1 MWNSLQSAKSR
12 KPLVFEVV
20 IIGGFP
26 YMRIENLRKERNG
39 NRVRSVATVS
49 WEDSDLPSH
58 EMFFETDEAYADSL
72 TCNPHAFLIACLIPA
87 FHHGEKRIAVDGE
100 VCPELRDGLLAVM
113 TLMRHWYYESDK
125 QLVRIEAKTMTK
137 VLTPDKSERAGV
149 FISGGLDSFAAL
161 RSNRL
166 NFPPEHPRS
175 FKDGLVVYGF
185 HMEEPDSFKQVLD
198 ALSEVAKE
206 VGITPIAI
214 STNLVTAGHGW
225 DLWANELFGAAFAAA
240 AHSLAKRFTTV
251 ALASA
256 GFCFPKRLDPHGS
269 HPLIDP
275 NYSSSDLRIRH
286 DGIALS
292 RLDKARFIAD
302 WDFALKRLRVCN
314 NTTRVRSEAL
324 NCGKC
329 EKCIR
334 TMLGLLA
341 LGVLH
346 KVQVFP
352 THDVSADLV
361 RSVRLN
367 HVSVRSYH
375 ELLAPLAEKGRKDLV
390 SAIKANINQYERSQR
405 LGHWKTKLK
414 GLDRKYLNSRLVRL
428 KRTMFPNRGV
438 PALN

>member
-1 MWNSLQSAKSR
+1 
-12 KPLVFEVV
+12 
-20 IIGGFP
+20 
-26 YMRIENLRKERNG
+26 MRIENLRTERTHDKA
-39 NRVRSVATVS
+39 RVVATVI
-49 WEDSDLPSH
+49 WEDTNQPTTDIY
-58 EMFFETDEAYADSL
+58 FETDAEFADSL
-72 TCNPHAFLIACLIPA
+72 TCNPHAFLVASLIPA
-87 FHHGEKRIAVDGE
+87 LHHGEQRITIEGE

-113 TLMRHWYYESDK
+113 TLMRHWYYEPDK
-125 QLVRIEAKTMTK
+125 QLVRIESKTRTK
-137 VLTPDKSERAGV
+137 VLTPGKSERTGV

-166 NFPPEHPRS
+166 NFPPEHSGS
-175 FKDGLVVYGF
+175 FKDGIVVYGF
-185 HMEEPDSFKQVLD
+185 HMQEPADFRQVLD
-198 ALSEVAKE
+198 SLSEVAQE
-206 VGITPIAI
+206 VGITPIPI
-214 STNLVTAGHGW
+214 YTNLVTLGNGW
-225 DLWANELFGAAFAAA
+225 NLWENELFGAAFAAV
-240 AHSLAKRFTTV
+240 AHSLARRFTTV

-275 NYSSSDLRIRH
+275 NYSSSDLRICH

-314 NTTRVRSEAL
+314 KTMSVRSEAL

-375 ELLAPLAEKGRKDLV
+375 ELLAPLTEKGHKDLV
-390 SAIKANINQYERSQR
+390 SAIKAKINQYERSER
-405 LGHWKTKLK
+405 LGHWKTQLK
-414 GLDRKYLNSRLVRL
+414 GLDRKYLNSRLVHL
-428 KRTMFPNRGV
+428 KRTMFPKRDM
-438 PALN
+438 PAFN